1 MLGRWF
7 SKFGKNKHDP
17 VDLSPCWQADQR
29 GLVFAESIQDEP
41 ARWALVAYLEQLAE
55 EDYAAV
61 LSDRWLL
68 TWRNLY
74 RLLADPE
81 HESSLALLSLPHF
94 ADVRPK
100 LECIGSLLDAHFTV
114 AITHWC
120 DGVTGEHVELKR
132 QGALVTTAKGLGLL
146 SEASWQLCEALR
158 DLVRCQ
164 KDQPGEA
171 TNYEGWAVI
180 RSAAKAAN
188 ADMDG
193 FLAKTVVV
201 KPQRLALRPRKA
213 EIDSCP
219 VIEVSVDFPEQPAG
233 FLSSFDATQRVQDR
247 YRITQPD
254 GTIAHVV
261 IEPEIKHVLEA
272 IKAIPGRRVAGDSA
286 LSLLRNPYAL
296 LGEKTSVVLDPDQHE
311 QSLVDAGIY
320 FHHFRLEP
328 QFEVESGKIT
338 IVLLHLSPISRKP
351 LPDVTLSFNSPGV
364 FAPFVQE
371 LRLKMAVGM
380 SAGFWQGFELELG
393 DFDEQQLFDIE
404 KLLDRWQ
411 REVAGELFDSLF
423 ELSRYGDRIIGLGE
437 VVPVSSPF
445 LARTTGQD
453 WLSSASELHE
463 IEESLGDAI
472 AQINFDDS
480 ALLDELSKRIDAALA
495 NDIGHLCLPGSEQ
508 PVPLRLAE
516 QLQKE
521 WQKRL
526 QSEETTV
533 QESMRKN
540 GIGLLMEENIDE
552 VGYAKWRQDAI
563 EQAHLSSPSLPE
575 RLKPE
580 ISLREH
586 QLHGVAWLQHLFDL
600 SPEHVSGCLL
610 ADDMGL
616 GKTIQL
622 LTFVVDYLER
632 QPSGDPVLIVA
643 PVSLLDNWEAE
654 LRKFFYADDIA
665 VMRLYGD
672 ALSEAKFRSYE
683 IPESLR
689 QQGVTNLLRPG
700 WLKEARIVL
709 TTYETMR
716 SQEISL
722 GRQSWAMVICDEA
735 QKIKNPA
742 AMVTRAIKAMKSRF
756 RIACTGTP
764 VENTLIDLWS
774 LFDFVQPG
782 LLGALNQFGREYQ
795 KPIEEGECKD
805 LAALARLRSL
815 IEPQTLR
822 RTKQDVAKDL
832 PSKIED
838 RSCRNLTMVS
848 RQRSLYNQQ
857 IGEYRQRQL
866 VQEAAGSKESFI
878 LPVLHKLK
886 LVCAH
891 PYCVEPD
898 LWLREH
904 SPKMRWLLEQLD
916 KIRRTGDKAIIF
928 TELRDVQREVQHA
941 VKVRFDISPT
951 IINGDTSTSSD
962 SLNSR
967 QRLIDR
973 FQAVTG
979 FNVIILSTVA
989 VGFGVNVQGANHVIH
1004 FTRCWNPAKEDQAT
1018 DRAYRIGQTKDVF
1031 VYYPTI
1037 RDAEIQTFEATLD
1050 DLLDQRRL
1058 LASDMLQ
1065 GKKDLQLSD
1074 FDGVLH
1080 K

>member
-1 MLGRWF
+1 MMLGRWF

-17 VDLSPCWQADQR
+17 VDLSPCWQADER
-29 GLVFAESIQDEP
+29 GIVFAERIQSEP
-41 ARWALVAYLEQLAE
+41 ERWALVGYLEQLAE
-55 EDYAAV
+55 EEYVAV

-68 TWRNLY
+68 TWRDMY
-74 RLLADPE
+74 RLMADAD
-81 HESSLALLSLPHF
+81 HESSLALLSLPHCT
-94 ADVRPK
+94 DLRPK
-100 LECIGSLLDAHFTV
+100 LECRGSLVDPQFTV
-114 AITHWC
+114 AITHWS
-120 DGVTGEHVELKR
+120 DEVTGEHVELKR
-132 QGALVTTAKGLGLL
+132 QGALVTTKKGQRLL
-146 SEASWQLCEALR
+146 NEASWQLCESLR
-158 DLVRCQ
+158 DLARCQ
-164 KDQPGEA
+164 RDEPGEA

-180 RSAAKAAN
+180 RSVAKAAN

-219 VIEVSVDFPEQPAG
+219 VIEVGVDFPEQPVG

-254 GTIAHVV
+254 GTIAHVL
-261 IEPEIKHVLEA
+261 IEPEIKQVLEA

-296 LGEKTSVVLDPDQHE
+296 LGEVTSVVLDPEQHE

-328 QFEVESGKIT
+328 KCEAESGKIAT
-338 IVLLHLSPISRKP
+338 VLLHLSPISREP
-351 LPDVTLSFNSPGV
+351 LPDETLSFNSPGI

-371 LRLKMAVGM
+371 LRFKLAAGM

-393 DFDEQQLFDIE
+393 DFDEQQLLDIE

-411 REVAGELFDSLF
+411 REVSGELFDSLF

-445 LARTTGQD
+445 LTRTTGQD
-453 WLSSASELHE
+453 WLSSESNG
-463 IEESLGDAI
+463 IEESVGDVV
-472 AQINFDDS
+472 AQINFDD
-480 ALLDELSKRIDAALA
+480 AAALDELSKRIDEAFAEGA
-495 NDIGHLCLPGSEQ
+495 GHLCLPGSEQ

-516 QLQKE
+516 QIQKE
-521 WQKRL
+521 WRKQIR
-526 QSEETTV
+526 SEEPTV

-540 GIGLLMEENIDE
+540 SIGLLVEENIDE

-563 EQAHLSSPSLPE
+563 QQARLSSPSLPE

-586 QLHGVAWLQHLFDL
+586 QLHGVAWLQHLFEL

-700 WLKEARIVL
+700 WLQEARIVL
-709 TTYETMR
+709 TTYETLR

-805 LAALARLRSL
+805 LEALARLRSL

-838 RSCRNLTMVS
+838 RTCRNLTMVS

-916 KIRRTGDKAIIF
+916 NIRCSGDKVIIF

-973 FQAVTG
+973 FQAVSG

-1037 RDAEIQTFEATLD
+1037 RDADIQTFEATLD
-1050 DLLDQRRL
+1050 DLLDQRRS

-1065 GKKDLQLSD
+1065 GKNDLQLSE
-1074 FDGVLH
+1074 FDGVLN

>member
-17 VDLSPCWQADQR
+17 VDLSPCWQADER
-29 GLVFAESIQDEP
+29 GIVFAERIQSEP
-41 ARWALVAYLEQLAE
+41 ERWALVAYLEQLAE
-55 EDYAAV
+55 EEYVAV

-68 TWRNLY
+68 TWRDMY
-74 RLLADPE
+74 RLMADAD
-81 HESSLALLSLPHF
+81 HESSLALLSLPHCT
-94 ADVRPK
+94 DLRPK
-100 LECIGSLLDAHFTV
+100 LECRGSLVDPQFTV
-114 AITHWC
+114 AITHWS
-120 DGVTGEHVELKR
+120 DEVTGEHVELKR
-132 QGALVTTAKGLGLL
+132 QGALVTTKKGQRLL
-146 SEASWQLCEALR
+146 NEASWQLCESLR
-158 DLVRCQ
+158 DLARCQ
-164 KDQPGEA
+164 RDEPGEA

-180 RSAAKAAN
+180 RSVAKAAN

-219 VIEVSVDFPEQPAG
+219 VIEVGVDFPEQPVG

-254 GTIAHVV
+254 GTIAHVL
-261 IEPEIKHVLEA
+261 IEPEIKQVLEA

-296 LGEKTSVVLDPDQHE
+296 LGEVTSVVLDPEQHE

-328 QFEVESGKIT
+328 KCEAESGKIAT
-338 IVLLHLSPISRKP
+338 VLLHLSPISREP
-351 LPDVTLSFNSPGV
+351 LPDETLSFNSPGI

-371 LRLKMAVGM
+371 LRFKLAAGM

-393 DFDEQQLFDIE
+393 DFDEQQLLDIE

-411 REVAGELFDSLF
+411 REVSGELFDSLF

-445 LARTTGQD
+445 LTRTTGQD
-453 WLSSASELHE
+453 WLSSESNG
-463 IEESLGDAI
+463 IEESVGDVV
-472 AQINFDDS
+472 AQINFDD
-480 ALLDELSKRIDAALA
+480 AAALDELSKRIDEAFAEGA
-495 NDIGHLCLPGSEQ
+495 GHLCLPGSEQ

-516 QLQKE
+516 QIQKE
-521 WQKRL
+521 WRKQIR
-526 QSEETTV
+526 SEEPTV

-540 GIGLLMEENIDE
+540 SIGLLVEENIDE

-563 EQAHLSSPSLPE
+563 QQARLSSPSLPE

-586 QLHGVAWLQHLFDL
+586 QLHGVAWLQHLFEL

-700 WLKEARIVL
+700 WLQEARIVL
-709 TTYETMR
+709 TTYETLR

-764 VENTLIDLWS
+764 VENTLRYP
-774 LFDFVQPG
+774 DFH
-782 LLGALNQFGREYQ
+782 
-795 KPIEEGECKD
+795 
-805 LAALARLRSL
+805 
-815 IEPQTLR
+815 
-822 RTKQDVAKDL
+822 
-832 PSKIED
+832 
-838 RSCRNLTMVS
+838 
-848 RQRSLYNQQ
+848 RQS
-857 IGEYRQRQL
+857 
-866 VQEAAGSKESFI
+866 
-878 LPVLHKLK
+878 
-886 LVCAH
+886 
-891 PYCVEPD
+891 
-898 LWLREH
+898 
-904 SPKMRWLLEQLD
+904 
-916 KIRRTGDKAIIF
+916 
-928 TELRDVQREVQHA
+928 
-941 VKVRFDISPT
+941 
-951 IINGDTSTSSD
+951 
-962 SLNSR
+962 
-967 QRLIDR
+967 
-973 FQAVTG
+973 
-979 FNVIILSTVA
+979 
-989 VGFGVNVQGANHVIH
+989 
-1004 FTRCWNPAKEDQAT
+1004 
-1018 DRAYRIGQTKDVF
+1018 
-1031 VYYPTI
+1031 
-1037 RDAEIQTFEATLD
+1037 
-1050 DLLDQRRL
+1050 RL
-1058 LASDMLQ
+1058 LR
-1065 GKKDLQLSD
+1065 
-1074 FDGVLH
+1074 
-1080 K
+1080 

>member
-17 VDLSPCWQADQR
+17 VDLSPCWQADER
-29 GLVFAESIQDEP
+29 GIVFAERIQSEP
-41 ARWALVAYLEQLAE
+41 ERWALVAYLEQLAE
-55 EDYAAV
+55 EEYVAV

-68 TWRNLY
+68 TWRDMY
-74 RLLADPE
+74 RLMADAD
-81 HESSLALLSLPHF
+81 HESSLALLSLPHCT
-94 ADVRPK
+94 DLRPK
-100 LECIGSLLDAHFTV
+100 LECRGSLVDPQFTV
-114 AITHWC
+114 AITHWS
-120 DGVTGEHVELKR
+120 DEVTGEHVELKR
-132 QGALVTTAKGLGLL
+132 QGALVTTKKGQRLL
-146 SEASWQLCEALR
+146 NEASWQLCESLR
-158 DLVRCQ
+158 DLARCQ
-164 KDQPGEA
+164 RDEPGEA

-180 RSAAKAAN
+180 RSVAKAAN

-219 VIEVSVDFPEQPAG
+219 VIEVGVDFPEQPVG

-254 GTIAHVV
+254 GTIAHVL
-261 IEPEIKHVLEA
+261 IEPEIKQVLEA

-296 LGEKTSVVLDPDQHE
+296 LGEVTSVVLDPEQHE

-328 QFEVESGKIT
+328 KCEAESGKIAT
-338 IVLLHLSPISRKP
+338 VLLHLSPISREP
-351 LPDVTLSFNSPGV
+351 LPDETLSFNSPGI

-371 LRLKMAVGM
+371 LRFKLAAGM

-393 DFDEQQLFDIE
+393 DFDEQQLLDIE

-411 REVAGELFDSLF
+411 REVSGELFDSLF

-445 LARTTGQD
+445 LTRTTGQD
-453 WLSSASELHE
+453 WLSSESNG
-463 IEESLGDAI
+463 IEESVGDVV
-472 AQINFDDS
+472 AQINFDD
-480 ALLDELSKRIDAALA
+480 AAALDELSKRIDEAFAEGA
-495 NDIGHLCLPGSEQ
+495 GHLCLPGSEQ

-516 QLQKE
+516 QIQKE
-521 WQKRL
+521 WRKQIR
-526 QSEETTV
+526 SEEPTV

-540 GIGLLMEENIDE
+540 SIGLLVEENIDE

-563 EQAHLSSPSLPE
+563 QQARLSSPSLPE

-586 QLHGVAWLQHLFDL
+586 QLHGVAWLQHLFEL

-700 WLKEARIVL
+700 WLQEARIVL
-709 TTYETMR
+709 TTYETLR

-805 LAALARLRSL
+805 LEALARLRSL

-838 RSCRNLTMVS
+838 RTCRNLTMVS

-857 IGEYRQRQL
+857 T
-866 VQEAAGSKESFI
+866 SFLCCI
-878 LPVLHKLK
+878 NSSWSVLTPIVWSLTFGY
-886 LVCAH
+886 VNI
-891 PYCVEPD
+891 P
-898 LWLREH
+898 LR
-904 SPKMRWLLEQLD
+904 
-916 KIRRTGDKAIIF
+916 
-928 TELRDVQREVQHA
+928 
-941 VKVRFDISPT
+941 
-951 IINGDTSTSSD
+951 
-962 SLNSR
+962 
-967 QRLIDR
+967 
-973 FQAVTG
+973 
-979 FNVIILSTVA
+979 
-989 VGFGVNVQGANHVIH
+989 
-1004 FTRCWNPAKEDQAT
+1004 
-1018 DRAYRIGQTKDVF
+1018 
-1031 VYYPTI
+1031 
-1037 RDAEIQTFEATLD
+1037 
-1050 DLLDQRRL
+1050 
-1058 LASDMLQ
+1058 
-1065 GKKDLQLSD
+1065 
-1074 FDGVLH
+1074 
-1080 K
+1080 

>member
-17 VDLSPCWQADQR
+17 VDLSPCWQADER
-29 GLVFAESIQDEP
+29 GIVFAERIQSEP
-41 ARWALVAYLEQLAE
+41 ERWALVAYLEQLAE
-55 EDYAAV
+55 EEYVAV

-68 TWRNLY
+68 TWRDMY
-74 RLLADPE
+74 RLMADAD
-81 HESSLALLSLPHF
+81 HESSLALLSLPHCT
-94 ADVRPK
+94 DLRPK
-100 LECIGSLLDAHFTV
+100 LECRGSLVDPQFTV
-114 AITHWC
+114 AITHWS
-120 DGVTGEHVELKR
+120 DEVTGEHVELKR
-132 QGALVTTAKGLGLL
+132 QGALVTTKKGQRLL
-146 SEASWQLCEALR
+146 NEASWQLCESLR
-158 DLVRCQ
+158 DLARCQ
-164 KDQPGEA
+164 RDEPGEA

-219 VIEVSVDFPEQPAG
+219 VIEVGVDFPEQPVG

-254 GTIAHVV
+254 GTIAHVL
-261 IEPEIKHVLEA
+261 IEPEIKQVLEA

-296 LGEKTSVVLDPDQHE
+296 LGEVTSVVLDPEQHE

-328 QFEVESGKIT
+328 KCEAESGKIAT
-338 IVLLHLSPISRKP
+338 VLLHLSPISREP
-351 LPDVTLSFNSPGV
+351 LPDETLSFNSPGI

-371 LRLKMAVGM
+371 LRFKLAAGM

-393 DFDEQQLFDIE
+393 DFDEQQLLDIE

-411 REVAGELFDSLF
+411 REVSGELFDSLF

-445 LARTTGQD
+445 LTRTTGQD
-453 WLSSASELHE
+453 WLSSESNG
-463 IEESLGDAI
+463 IEESVGDVV
-472 AQINFDDS
+472 AQINFDD
-480 ALLDELSKRIDAALA
+480 AAALDELSKRIDEAFAEGA
-495 NDIGHLCLPGSEQ
+495 GHLCLPGSEQ

-516 QLQKE
+516 QIQKE
-521 WQKRL
+521 WRKQIR
-526 QSEETTV
+526 SEEPTV

-540 GIGLLMEENIDE
+540 SIGLLVEENIDE

-563 EQAHLSSPSLPE
+563 QQARLSSPSLPE

-586 QLHGVAWLQHLFDL
+586 QLHGVAWLQHLFEL

-700 WLKEARIVL
+700 WLQEARIVL
-709 TTYETMR
+709 TTYETLR

-805 LAALARLRSL
+805 LEALARLRSL

-838 RSCRNLTMVS
+838 RTCRNLTMVS

-904 SPKMRWLLEQLD
+904 SPKMRWLL
-916 KIRRTGDKAIIF
+916 G
-928 TELRDVQREVQHA
+928 
-941 VKVRFDISPT
+941 KVRTSP
-951 IINGDTSTSSD
+951 
-962 SLNSR
+962 
-967 QRLIDR
+967 
-973 FQAVTG
+973 
-979 FNVIILSTVA
+979 
-989 VGFGVNVQGANHVIH
+989 
-1004 FTRCWNPAKEDQAT
+1004 
-1018 DRAYRIGQTKDVF
+1018 
-1031 VYYPTI
+1031 
-1037 RDAEIQTFEATLD
+1037 
-1050 DLLDQRRL
+1050 
-1058 LASDMLQ
+1058 
-1065 GKKDLQLSD
+1065 
-1074 FDGVLH
+1074 
-1080 K
+1080 

>member
-1 MLGRWF
+1 M
-7 SKFGKNKHDP
+7 
-17 VDLSPCWQADQR
+17 
-29 GLVFAESIQDEP
+29 FAERIQSEP
-41 ARWALVAYLEQLAE
+41 ERWALVAYLEQLAE
-55 EDYAAV
+55 EEYVAV

-68 TWRNLY
+68 TWRDMY
-74 RLLADPE
+74 RLMADAD
-81 HESSLALLSLPHF
+81 HESSLALLSLPHCT
-94 ADVRPK
+94 DLRPK
-100 LECIGSLLDAHFTV
+100 LECRGSLVDPQFTV
-114 AITHWC
+114 AITHWS
-120 DGVTGEHVELKR
+120 DEVTGEHVELKR
-132 QGALVTTAKGLGLL
+132 QGALVTTKKGQRLL
-146 SEASWQLCEALR
+146 NEASWQLCESLR
-158 DLVRCQ
+158 DLARCQ
-164 KDQPGEA
+164 RDEPGEA

-180 RSAAKAAN
+180 RSVAKAAN

-219 VIEVSVDFPEQPAG
+219 VIEVGVDFPEQPVG

-254 GTIAHVV
+254 GTIAHVL
-261 IEPEIKHVLEA
+261 IEPEIKQVLEA

-296 LGEKTSVVLDPDQHE
+296 LGEVTSVVLDPEQHE

-328 QFEVESGKIT
+328 KCEAESGKIAT
-338 IVLLHLSPISRKP
+338 VLLHLSPISREP
-351 LPDVTLSFNSPGV
+351 LPDETLSFNSPGI

-371 LRLKMAVGM
+371 LRFKLAAGM

-393 DFDEQQLFDIE
+393 DFDEQQLLDIE

-411 REVAGELFDSLF
+411 REVSGELFDSLF

-437 VVPVSSPF
+437 VIPVSSPF
-445 LARTTGQD
+445 LTRTTGQD
-453 WLSSASELHE
+453 WLSSESNG
-463 IEESLGDAI
+463 IEESVGDVV
-472 AQINFDDS
+472 AQINFDD
-480 ALLDELSKRIDAALA
+480 AAALDELSKRIDEAFAEGA
-495 NDIGHLCLPGSEQ
+495 GHLCLPGSEQ

-516 QLQKE
+516 QIQKE
-521 WQKRL
+521 WRKQIR
-526 QSEETTV
+526 SEEPTV

-540 GIGLLMEENIDE
+540 SIGLLVEENIDE

-563 EQAHLSSPSLPE
+563 QQARLSSPSLPE

-586 QLHGVAWLQHLFDL
+586 QLHGVAWLQHLFEL

-700 WLKEARIVL
+700 WLQEARIVL
-709 TTYETMR
+709 TTYETLR

-805 LAALARLRSL
+805 LEALARLRSL

-838 RSCRNLTMVS
+838 RTCRNLTMVS

-904 SPKMRWLLEQLD
+904 SPKMRWL
-916 KIRRTGDKAIIF
+916 
-928 TELRDVQREVQHA
+928 
-941 VKVRFDISPT
+941 
-951 IINGDTSTSSD
+951 
-962 SLNSR
+962 
-967 QRLIDR
+967 
-973 FQAVTG
+973 
-979 FNVIILSTVA
+979 
-989 VGFGVNVQGANHVIH
+989 
-1004 FTRCWNPAKEDQAT
+1004 
-1018 DRAYRIGQTKDVF
+1018 
-1031 VYYPTI
+1031 
-1037 RDAEIQTFEATLD
+1037 
-1050 DLLDQRRL
+1050 
-1058 LASDMLQ
+1058 
-1065 GKKDLQLSD
+1065 
-1074 FDGVLH
+1074 
-1080 K
+1080 

>member
-7 SKFGKNKHDP
+7 RKFGKNKHDP
-17 VDLSPCWQADQR
+17 VDLSSCWQAEER
-29 GLVFAESIQDEP
+29 GVVFAESLQDEP
-41 ARWALVAYLEQLAE
+41 ERWALVAYLEQLAE
-55 EDYAAV
+55 EGYAAV

-74 RLLADPE
+74 RLLADAD
-81 HESSLALLSLPHF
+81 HESSLALLSLPHS
-94 ADVRPK
+94 ADLRPK
-100 LECIGSLLDAHFTV
+100 LESRGSLVDPQFTV

-120 DGVTGEHVELKR
+120 DGVTGENVELKR
-132 QGALVTTAKGLGLL
+132 QGALVTTKKGQCLL
-146 SEASWQLCEALR
+146 NEVSWQLCEALR
-158 DLVRCQ
+158 DLARCQ
-164 KDQPGEA
+164 RDEPGEA

-219 VIEVSVDFPEQPAG
+219 VIEVGVDFPEQPAG

-247 YRITQPD
+247 YRIMQPD

-261 IEPEIKHVLEA
+261 IEPEIKQVLEA

-296 LGEKTSVVLDPDQHE
+296 LGEESSAVLDPEQHE
-311 QSLVDAGIY
+311 QSLADAGIY

-328 QFEVESGKIT
+328 QFDAESGKIAT
-338 IVLLHLSPISRKP
+338 ILLHLSPISREP
-351 LPDVTLSFNSPGV
+351 LPDETLNFNSPGI
-364 FAPFVQE
+364 FSPFVQE
-371 LRLKMAVGM
+371 LRLKLAAGM

-393 DFDEQQLFDIE
+393 DFDERQLLEIE

-411 REVAGELFDSLF
+411 RELAGELFDSLF

-437 VVPVSSPF
+437 IAPVSSPF
-445 LARTTGQD
+445 LMRTTGQE
-453 WLSSASELHE
+453 WLPPEVDE
-463 IEESLGDAI
+463 FEEAVGEAI
-472 AQINFDDS
+472 AQVNFDDAG
-480 ALLDELSKRIDAALA
+480 ALKTLTLRIDEAIAAGE
-495 NDIGHLCLPGSEQ
+495 GHVCLPGSGQ

-521 WQKRL
+521 WGKRL
-526 QSEETTV
+526 QCDEAAKPEPKRINS
-533 QESMRKN
+533 
-540 GIGLLMEENIDE
+540 IGLQMEENIEE
-552 VGYAKWRQDAI
+552 VGYAKWRQDKLH
-563 EQAHLSSPSLPE
+563 QKSLGPPSLPE

-586 QLHGVAWLQHLFDL
+586 QLYGVAWLQHLFKL

-622 LTFVVDYLER
+622 LTFVMDYLEK
-632 QPSGDPVLIVA
+632 QPNDDPVLIVA

-654 LRKFFYADDIA
+654 LRRFFYADDIA

-672 ALSEAKFRSYE
+672 SLADAKFRSHE

-689 QQGVTNLLRPG
+689 QQGVKNLLRPG
-700 WLKEARIVL
+700 WLQDARIVL
-709 TTYETMR
+709 TTYETLR
-716 SQEISL
+716 SQEISM
-722 GRQSWAMVICDEA
+722 GQQSWAMVICDEA

-742 AMVTRAIKAMKSRF
+742 AMVTRAVKAMNSRF

-774 LFDFVQPG
+774 LFDFIQPG
-782 LLGALNQFGREYQ
+782 LLGALNEFGRNYQ
-795 KPIEEGECKD
+795 KPIEEAESKD
-805 LAALARLRSL
+805 LEALARLRAL
-815 IEPQTLR
+815 IDPQTLR
-822 RTKQDVAKDL
+822 RTKSDVAKDL
-832 PSKIED
+832 PAKIED
-838 RSCRNLTMVS
+838 RTCRNLAMVS
-848 RQRSLYNQQ
+848 RQRTLYNQQ

-866 VQEAAGSKESFI
+866 VKEAAGSKESFI

-904 SPKMRWLLEQLD
+904 SPKIRWLLEQLD
-916 KIRRTGDKAIIF
+916 EIRRSGDKVIIF

-941 VKVRFDISPT
+941 VKRRFDISPT

-967 QRLIDR
+967 QRLINR
-973 FQAVTG
+973 FQAMSG

-1037 RDAEIQTFEATLD
+1037 RDADIQTFEATLD
-1050 DLLDQRRL
+1050 DLLDQRRS

-1065 GKKDLQLSD
+1065 GQKDLQLSD
-1074 FDGVLH
+1074 FDGLLN

>member
-1 MLGRWF
+1 M
-7 SKFGKNKHDP
+7 
-17 VDLSPCWQADQR
+17 
-29 GLVFAESIQDEP
+29 FAERIQSEP
-41 ARWALVAYLEQLAE
+41 ERWALVAYLEQLAE
-55 EDYAAV
+55 EEYVAV

-68 TWRNLY
+68 TWRDMY
-74 RLLADPE
+74 RLMADAD
-81 HESSLALLSLPHF
+81 HESSLALLSLPHCT
-94 ADVRPK
+94 DLRPK
-100 LECIGSLLDAHFTV
+100 LECRGSLVDPQFTV
-114 AITHWC
+114 AITHWS
-120 DGVTGEHVELKR
+120 DEVTGEHVELKR
-132 QGALVTTAKGLGLL
+132 QGALVTTKKGQRLL
-146 SEASWQLCEALR
+146 NEASWQLCESLR
-158 DLVRCQ
+158 DLARCQ
-164 KDQPGEA
+164 RDEPGEA

-180 RSAAKAAN
+180 RSVAKAAN

-219 VIEVSVDFPEQPAG
+219 VIEVGVDFPEQPVG

-254 GTIAHVV
+254 GTIAHVL
-261 IEPEIKHVLEA
+261 IEPEIKQVLEA

-296 LGEKTSVVLDPDQHE
+296 LGEVTSVVLDPEQHE

-328 QFEVESGKIT
+328 KCEAESGKIAT
-338 IVLLHLSPISRKP
+338 VLLHLSPISREP
-351 LPDVTLSFNSPGV
+351 LPDETLSFNSPGI

-371 LRLKMAVGM
+371 LRFKLAAGM

-393 DFDEQQLFDIE
+393 DFDEQQLLDIE

-411 REVAGELFDSLF
+411 REVSGELFDSLF

-437 VVPVSSPF
+437 VIPVSSPF
-445 LARTTGQD
+445 LTRTTGQD
-453 WLSSASELHE
+453 WLSSESNG
-463 IEESLGDAI
+463 IEESVGDVV
-472 AQINFDDS
+472 AQINFDD
-480 ALLDELSKRIDAALA
+480 AAALDELSKRIDEAFAEGA
-495 NDIGHLCLPGSEQ
+495 GHLCLPGSEQ

-516 QLQKE
+516 QIQKE
-521 WQKRL
+521 WRKQIR
-526 QSEETTV
+526 SEEPTV

-540 GIGLLMEENIDE
+540 SIGLLVEENIDE

-563 EQAHLSSPSLPE
+563 QQARLSSPSLPE

-586 QLHGVAWLQHLFDL
+586 QLHGVAWLQHLFEL

-700 WLKEARIVL
+700 WLQEARIVL
-709 TTYETMR
+709 TTYETLR

-805 LAALARLRSL
+805 LEALARLRSL

-838 RSCRNLTMVS
+838 RTCRNLTMVS

-904 SPKMRWLLEQLD
+904 SPKMRWLL
-916 KIRRTGDKAIIF
+916 
-928 TELRDVQREVQHA
+928 
-941 VKVRFDISPT
+941 
-951 IINGDTSTSSD
+951 
-962 SLNSR
+962 
-967 QRLIDR
+967 
-973 FQAVTG
+973 
-979 FNVIILSTVA
+979 
-989 VGFGVNVQGANHVIH
+989 
-1004 FTRCWNPAKEDQAT
+1004 
-1018 DRAYRIGQTKDVF
+1018 
-1031 VYYPTI
+1031 
-1037 RDAEIQTFEATLD
+1037 
-1050 DLLDQRRL
+1050 
-1058 LASDMLQ
+1058 
-1065 GKKDLQLSD
+1065 
-1074 FDGVLH
+1074 
-1080 K
+1080 